1 MMKHVYIEKDVEL
14 SEDVQVTIKDNVVT
28 MEGKKGKL
36 TKDFTDFKVVL
47 KKTKDKIN
55 VKSYY
60 VDKKKKAKIL
70 AVVGY
75 LKNMMDGVTKG
86 YVYKSKIIFSHFP
99 ITVEPD
105 NKKRQISV
113 KNLYGGRKP
122 LIVPIIGED
131 TTVSVDKDDVIIE
144 GIDKEAVGQT
154 TANMKEI
161 CKLRGKRKKDPETFM
176 DGIWKWS
183 SE

>member
-1 MMKHVYIEKDVEL
+1 MKHVYIERDVEL
-14 SEDVQVTIKDNVVT
+14 LENLQVTINGNVVT

-36 TKDFTDFKVVL
+36 TKDFSNYKVEL
-47 KKTKDKIN
+47 KRAKDKIN
-55 VKSYY
+55 VKSYF
-60 VDKKKKAKIL
+60 VDKTKKAKML

-75 LKNMMDGVTKG
+75 LKNMMEGVTKG

-105 NKKRQISV
+105 NKKRQITI

-122 LIVPIIGED
+122 LIVPIVGVD
-131 TTVSVDKDDVIIE
+131 TTVKVDKDDVIIE

-154 TANMKEI
+154 TTNMKEI

-176 DGIWKWS
+176 DGIWKWAS
-183 SE
+183 